1 MAARSSLPATSRPHL
16 RSLPATLSSVW
27 PLKQGQLPA
36 SGLGTGRPGDGHRDR
51 SARIAARLLHRS
63 VLFSTADASSP
74 VTGSPD
80 DDGRPPAG
88 RPAASGATPGEDRR
102 ECLSLTLWCSTPP
115 APGSQSSDEA
125 TELVSLELSDS
136 VAAAVYRC
144 SCRPG
149 QPCPRPV
156 DGLDRV
162 LGTTRWHPLCSLWTR
177 EECRV
182 ERRPVIKTPPSSSIA
197 ELCASWGVRVSILV
211 LASVKGSP
219 GVTTTACL
227 LGSTW
232 PNADRIVVA
241 ECDPSGGD
249 LSARFA
255 LSARQGW
262 TSLAASI
269 RRGASGPLGE
279 HLQTLPG
286 GLRVLIGSRDSSP
299 DCARLSRHFLERGRQ
314 FTDGP
319 WDIVADVGRIVR
331 GDGTQTSWLG
341 VADRVILVLRTD
353 AGAVIHAK
361 SWADTL
367 PSDLKGRLALV
378 TVGAKGY
385 PNREIEGFTSLSVI
399 GHLPEDREVAR
410 AVSGEPVTQRRLRR
424 SSRNGR
430 NGHAG
435 RSPVPRGR
443 LQRRRAPVQR

>member
-1 MAARSSLPATSRPHL
+1 
-16 RSLPATLSSVW
+16 
-27 PLKQGQLPA
+27 
-36 SGLGTGRPGDGHRDR
+36 
-51 SARIAARLLHRS
+51 
-63 VLFSTADASSP
+63 
-74 VTGSPD
+74 
-80 DDGRPPAG
+80 
-88 RPAASGATPGEDRR
+88 
-102 ECLSLTLWCSTPP
+102 
-115 APGSQSSDEA
+115 
-125 TELVSLELSDS
+125 
-136 VAAAVYRC
+136 
-144 SCRPG
+144 
-149 QPCPRPV
+149 
-156 DGLDRV
+156 
-162 LGTTRWHPLCSLWTR
+162 
-177 EECRV
+177 
-182 ERRPVIKTPPSSSIA
+182 
-197 ELCASWGVRVSILV
+197 VSILA

-232 PNADRIVVA
+232 PNADRVVVA

-299 DCARLSRHFLERGRQ
+299 DCARLSRHFLERGRE

-319 WDIVADVGRIVR
+319 WDIVVDVGRIVR
-331 GDGTQTSWLG
+331 GDGTQTSWLA

-410 AVSGEPVTQRRLRR
+410 AVSGEPATQRRLRR
-424 SSRNGR
+424 SSLTAATATLAARLFLEADCNDGEL
-430 NGHAG
+430 
-435 RSPVPRGR
+435 RSSADDDLASRSDAEMTSVADDGSRLRFRLGGR
-443 LQRRRAPVQR
+443 LDRPKVLDRVLVRHQAHHWSERVFPMPELPESEGERLDSDPIPRTDPVLRTVR

>member
-1 MAARSSLPATSRPHL
+1 MGQPRRVICSIRERRRGRTVGSACPQRSGIQHRQPRA
-16 RSLPATLSSVW
+16 SVV
-27 PLKQGQLPA
+27 
-36 SGLGTGRPGDGHRDR
+36 GRRDR
-51 SARIAARLLHRS
+51 AGLARVVRQRRS
-63 VLFSTADASSP
+63 
-74 VTGSPD
+74 G
-80 DDGRPPAG
+80 
-88 RPAASGATPGEDRR
+88 
-102 ECLSLTLWCSTPP
+102 CC
-115 APGSQSSDEA
+115 
-125 TELVSLELSDS
+125 
-136 VAAAVYRC
+136 YRC
-144 SCRPG
+144 SCRSG
-149 QPCPRPV
+149 ELGPV
-156 DGLDRV
+156 PSTASIGSSAPPDGAHSAHS
-162 LGTTRWHPLCSLWTR
+162 GW

-182 ERRPVIKTPPSSSIA
+182 ERRPVIKTPPVLVDA

-299 DCARLSRHFLERGRQ
+299 DCARLSAHFLERGRQ

-331 GDGTQTSWLG
+331 GERTQTSWLG
-341 VADRVILVLRTD
+341 VADR
-353 AGAVIHAK
+353 A
-361 SWADTL
+361 
-367 PSDLKGRLALV
+367 
-378 TVGAKGY
+378 
-385 PNREIEGFTSLSVI
+385 
-399 GHLPEDREVAR
+399 
-410 AVSGEPVTQRRLRR
+410 
-424 SSRNGR
+424 
-430 NGHAG
+430 
-435 RSPVPRGR
+435 
-443 LQRRRAPVQR
+443 